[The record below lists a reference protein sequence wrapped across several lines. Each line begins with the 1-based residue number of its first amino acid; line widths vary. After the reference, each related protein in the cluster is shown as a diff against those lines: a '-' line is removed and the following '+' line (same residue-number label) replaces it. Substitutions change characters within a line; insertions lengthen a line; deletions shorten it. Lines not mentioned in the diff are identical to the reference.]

1 MGLCACRGRVA
12 APAPAGCFEQG
23 GRTASSCLPNPW
35 LLQHIQKNIRTRAP
49 LSHPRAH
56 RLRPSRLLVA
66 GPANL
71 HVALRQGLHTAPW
84 RGCSFRRL
92 HVTRT
97 AEGRKRECGQC
108 RRLRARSAAGG
119 CACCCRSAVSPSY
132 RCVPMGCAAAGSGEG
147 VPFLLFCVSA
157 RAIFARRVALPSPA
171 SRRRRASVPC
181 CYPGGAARPRS
192 ARRTLRKR
200 CPPKFS
206 LSLTGC

>member
-12 APAPAGCFEQG
+12 ASAPAGCFEQG
-23 GRTASSCLPNPW
+23 GRTASSCLSKSVAVAA
-35 LLQHIQKNIRTRAP
+35 HTKHSHKRA
-49 LSHPRAH
+49 AVA
-56 RLRPSRLLVA
+56 PSCSPPAAQPSARSGPGKLARCVA
-66 GPANL
+66 AGA
-71 HVALRQGLHTAPW
+71 ATAPW

-132 RCVPMGCAAAGSGEG
+132 RCVPMGCAAAGSGG

-171 SRRRRASVPC
+171 SRRRRAAVPC

>member
-56 RLRPSRLLVA
+56 RLRPSRLIVA

-132 RCVPMGCAAAGSGEG
+132 RCVPMGCAAAGVQSHIYH
-147 VPFLLFCVSA
+147 FTSVSRSLKA
-157 RAIFARRVALPSPA
+157 GRFPKHCHCK
-171 SRRRRASVPC
+171 RRAMLLRESLPQC
-181 CYPGGAARPRS
+181 AA
-192 ARRTLRKR
+192 
-200 CPPKFS
+200 
-206 LSLTGC
+206 

>member
-35 LLQHIQKNIRTRAP
+35 LLQHIQKTIRTRAP

-56 RLRPSRLLVA
+56 RLRPSRLIVA

-97 AEGRKRECGQC
+97 AEGKEKGMRAVPPPSSPQRR
-108 RRLRARSAAGG
+108 RRLRVLLPLCGFAFVQVR
-119 CACCCRSAVSPSY
+119 PH
-132 RCVPMGCAAAGSGEG
+132 G
-147 VPFLLFCVSA
+147 V
-157 RAIFARRVALPSPA
+157 
-171 SRRRRASVPC
+171 RRR
-181 CYPGGAARPRS
+181 G
-192 ARRTLRKR
+192 LW
-200 CPPKFS
+200 
-206 LSLTGC
+206 

>member
-12 APAPAGCFEQG
+12 ASAPAGCFEQG

-35 LLQHIQKNIRTRAP
+35 LLQHIQNIRTRAP

-132 RCVPMGCAAAGSGEG
+132 RCVPMGCAAAGVCEG
-147 VPFLLFCVSA
+147 VPLFLRFGTRHLCSPRCA
-157 RAIFARRVALPSPA
+157 ALPRFAQAPRCGA
-171 SRRRRASVPC
+171 LLLPRRRRAAPKR
-181 CYPGGAARPRS
+181 AAHATEAMPS
-192 ARRTLRKR
+192 
-200 CPPKFS
+200 
-206 LSLTGC
+206 